1 MKKIIILGSNSF
13 AGSCYVDYLL
23 DKGYIIYGLS
33 RSKEPSKILLKN
45 KKNKN
50 LKNFRFYKFDINK
63 NLNILINIL
72 KKNKIEYVVDFLGQG
87 MVAESWKNP
96 AQWYTTNILSK
107 VKLFKFLSEKT
118 KLKKYLRISTPE
130 AVGDINGTIF
140 EDTKYNPSTPY
151 GISHLTSDLTLIAY
165 FKYNKFPIVISRFSN
180 FYGPHQQLYRV
191 IPKALYCIFN
201 KKKFLLQGRGSSI
214 RSFIYINDFCEGIYK
229 SMIKGRAGQIYNF
242 TNNEFFTVRDLI
254 KKICNLTS
262 VNFNKLIRV
271 TKDRPSK
278 DLIYK
283 MSSLKAKKELKWKPK
298 YSFKKGLQLT
308 INWYEENKSELSKLN
323 NIYKHKQ

>member
-23 DKGYIIYGLS
+23 DKGYQVYGFS
-33 RSKEPSKILLKN
+33 RSKEPSKILLKYKTN
-45 KKNKN
+45 KR

-72 KKNKIEYVVDFLGQG
+72 KKKRIEYIVDFLGQG

-96 AQWYTTNILSK
+96 EQWYKTNILSK
-107 VKLFKFLSEKT
+107 VKLFKFLSEKI

-140 EDTKYNPSTPY
+140 ENTKYNPSTPY
-151 GISHLTSDLTLIAY
+151 GISHLTTDLTLIAY

-201 KKKFLLQGRGSSI
+201 NKKFLLHGRGSSI
-214 RSFIYINDFCEGIYK
+214 RSFIYINDFCDGIYK
-229 SMIKGRAGQIYNF
+229 SMIKGKAGQIYNF
-242 TNNEFFTVRDLI
+242 TNNEFFTVKDLI
-254 KKICNLTS
+254 KKICKLTS
-262 VNFNKLIRV
+262 VNFNKLIKV

-298 YSFKKGLQLT
+298 YSFKDGLKLT
-308 INWYEENKSELSKLN
+308 INWYKENKSQLSKLN